1 MPLFKIEIT
10 ETLQKQV
17 EVEAYSEEDAISK
30 IRNQYYQANIVI
42 DESNY
47 INTQFDLFLEN

>member
-1 MPLFKIEIT
+1 MPVFKIEIT

-17 EVEAYSEEDAISK
+17 EVEANSEEDAISR
-30 IRNQYYQANIVI
+30 IRNQYYQANIVL

-47 INTQFDLFLEN
+47 IDTQFDLF

>member
-1 MPLFKIEIT
+1 MKIFKIEIT

-17 EVEAYSEEDAISK
+17 EVEADTEEDAISK
-30 IRNQYYQANIVI
+30 IRNQYYQSNIVL

-47 INTQFDLFLEN
+47 IDTQFDLFPEN

>member
-30 IRNQYYQANIVI
+30 IRNQYYQENIVI